1 MEGIMTVE
9 FKCDRCGEVIV
20 GSDEYDAEVKF
31 DEHSCKGKRELSE
44 LPLHILKDLAM
55 GKITEKEAWERAKL
69 SK

>member
-1 MEGIMTVE
+1 MTVR

-44 LPLHILKDLAM
+44 LPLHILKDLAL
-55 GKITEKEAWERAKL
+55 GKIDEKEAWKLAKS